1 MGKKVIRLTESDL
14 EKIVERVI
22 NEQTEQQK
30 MTKGIQEFLNLKKI
44 TGNNKLP
51 LSVDGKT
58 DNMLQSQT
66 AQAISKLQSQL
77 GIYPA
82 DGVWGQT
89 IWSKLPPEDVTKLKE
104 LIANQ
109 GGFLDKMFNKL
120 GL

>member
-22 NEQTEQQK
+22 NEQTEQEK
-30 MTKGIQEFLNLKKI
+30 KTKGVQEFLNLKKI
-44 TGNNKLP
+44 TGYNKKP
-51 LSVDGKT
+51 LDVDGIT

-66 AQAISKLQSQL
+66 AQAISNLQSRL

-82 DGVWGQT
+82 DGVWGEK
-89 IWSKLPPEDVTKLKE
+89 IWSKLPPEDVKKLKE

-109 GGFLDKMFNKL
+109 GGFIDMLLNKFRF
-120 GL
+120 